1 MHNLYTLISSLK
13 GHKGRTKM
21 NVDSSCF
28 RNNIHTSVRD
38 FKCVEVLIPIC
49 AYTWDVES
57 YICSLNKHSVLSKF
71 GNIKRLSGTISF
83 SFDLSIV
90 DN

>member
-1 MHNLYTLISSLK
+1 
-13 GHKGRTKM
+13 M
-21 NVDSSCF
+21 NVDSSSF
-28 RNNIHTSVRD
+28 SHNLYMNVRV

-57 YICSLNKHSVLSKF
+57 YICLLNKHSVLSKF